1 MSSNELVR
9 IDIDENIAILSID
22 HPPVNAL
29 NSDVLNAL
37 DKAIDELEKNETIFG
52 VVVTGGGNNAF
63 CAGADIKSF
72 ATITDPKDLMAVLSL
87 GQQVFS
93 KLANFSK
100 PVIAAINGAA
110 YGGGNE
116 LALACDIR
124 ISSDRARYSQP
135 EVNLGLIPAWGGTQ
149 RLSRIVG
156 TSKAKELIFTGQ
168 FVTAQEAYRIGMVNK
183 VVPDGEEVRA
193 ASDTIRQIAS
203 RAAPLALSAAKH
215 SINQGNDDLSIEEG
229 LKLERDAMEK
239 LVGTDDIQE
248 GISAFQEKRQPKYK
262 GK

>member
-87 GQQVFS
+87 
-93 KLANFSK
+93 
-100 PVIAAINGAA
+100 
-110 YGGGNE
+110 
-116 LALACDIR
+116 
-124 ISSDRARYSQP
+124 
-135 EVNLGLIPAWGGTQ
+135 
-149 RLSRIVG
+149 
-156 TSKAKELIFTGQ
+156 
-168 FVTAQEAYRIGMVNK
+168 
-183 VVPDGEEVRA
+183 
-193 ASDTIRQIAS
+193 
-203 RAAPLALSAAKH
+203 
-215 SINQGNDDLSIEEG
+215 
-229 LKLERDAMEK
+229 
-239 LVGTDDIQE
+239 
-248 GISAFQEKRQPKYK
+248 
-262 GK
+262 